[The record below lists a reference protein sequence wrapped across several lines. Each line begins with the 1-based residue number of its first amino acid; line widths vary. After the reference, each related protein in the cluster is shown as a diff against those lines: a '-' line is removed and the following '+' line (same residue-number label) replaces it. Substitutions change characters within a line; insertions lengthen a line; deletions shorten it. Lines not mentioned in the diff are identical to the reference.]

1 MAVLS
6 VIVHSREQLGV
17 ARHKFEIL
25 EIKELY
31 TALESLNCVCAG
43 GNAERQAHEENCR
56 DATQKYRPAF
66 PSRRRIA
73 IPRDGL
79 GKRQN
84 AMYAFHQQR
93 SIQVAHLPHRRW
105 CFPRRAIA
113 EQFAAEFGRLR

>member
-43 GNAERQAHEENCR
+43 GNAERQTHEENCR

-79 GKRQN
+79 ALGSAKMQCMHFTSN
-84 AMYAFHQQR
+84 AAFTLRTCRIVVGAFPDTLSR
-93 SIQVAHLPHRRW
+93 SSS
-105 CFPRRAIA
+105 
-113 EQFAAEFGRLR
+113 RLSSGG

>member
-1 MAVLS
+1 MAVLP
-6 VIVHSREQLGV
+6 VIVHSREQLGG
-17 ARHKFEIL
+17 ATQIRDSGNKGIIHCIG
-25 EIKELY
+25 
-31 TALESLNCVCAG
+31 SLNCVCAG
-43 GNAERQAHEENCR
+43 GNAELQAHEENCR

-73 IPRDGL
+73 IPRHGL

-105 CFPRRAIA
+105 CPRRAIA